1 MEDIF
6 KNSNSNSLIIDS
18 DNNKSIKVVFLGEYG
33 VGKTELIDKFC
44 GDTKSEILEMY
55 NFVYKSMEFPDLKKN
70 LLFEIHN
77 SVGQKAYRN
86 INKIFFKDA
95 DVIIFV
101 FDLTIENSFEE
112 IKNYWYPSVKNNN
125 YNNPILAIAANSIE
139 LKKHSKINIED
150 AENFAN
156 SIGAFFQ
163 ETSIVS
169 DDGIVKLFDKIG
181 RKYISE
187 KKL

>member
-6 KNSNSNSLIIDS
+6 QNSHSNSSIFGS
-18 DNNKSIKVVFLGEYG
+18 VNNKSIKVVFLGEDG
-33 VGKTELIDKFC
+33 VGKSELIDKFC
-44 GDTKSEILEMY
+44 GDSKWVMNT
-55 NFVYKSMEFPDLKKN
+55 FVYKSMEFPDLKKN
-70 LLFEIHN
+70 LLFEIYD
-77 SVGQKAYRN
+77 SVGHKKYRN

-101 FDLTIENSFEE
+101 FDFILEDSFEE
-112 IKNYWYPSVKNNN
+112 VKNYWYPCVKNNICK
-125 YNNPILAIAANSIE
+125 NPVLAIAANSIE

-156 SIGAFFQ
+156 LIGAFFQ

>member
-44 GDTKSEILEMY
+44 GYSISEM
-55 NFVYKSMEFPDLKKN
+55 NNTFVYKSMEFPDLKKN
-70 LLFEIHN
+70 LLFAIYD
-77 SVGQKAYRN
+77 SVGQKKYRN
-86 INKIFFKDA
+86 FNKIFIKDA

-101 FDLTIENSFEE
+101 FDLTIEDSFEE
-112 IKNYWYPSVKNNN
+112 IKNYWYPCVKNNN
-125 YNNPILAIAANSIE
+125 CKNPILAIAANSIE

-156 SIGAFFQ
+156 LVDAFFQ